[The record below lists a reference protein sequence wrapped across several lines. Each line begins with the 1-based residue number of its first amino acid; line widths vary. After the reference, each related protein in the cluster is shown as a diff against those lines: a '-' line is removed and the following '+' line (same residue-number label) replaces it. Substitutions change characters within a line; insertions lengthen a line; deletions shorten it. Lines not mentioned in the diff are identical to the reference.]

1 MKNIYLVQAN
11 AVYGDKIKSTYIPY
25 AAGCLAAYAFSDEN
39 IKSEYS
45 LGKFIYTRL
54 PLKEALTVIKE
65 PYLVGFSSSIWNN
78 EYNKALA
85 KEIKKIYPDCITVF
99 GGHQIPPDGKK
110 AFEEY
115 TDADILIHG
124 GGEEAFRDILLAL
137 KNGSKLSEINNISYK
152 SEDGVR
158 STKRINPSTPD
169 YPSPY
174 LTGIFDS
181 ILSDGYDFSAIIET
195 NRGCPNHC
203 AFCDW
208 GILRSKVRQFS
219 LQKVYDELK
228 WLSEN
233 RIEYVYCADANFG
246 LFDRDMDITDK
257 FIELK
262 NATGY
267 PSKLKVNFTKNRCD
281 FVGEISRKLSENGMG
296 KSQTLSFQS
305 VDSKVLEAIGRK
317 NIALPYFRELLSM
330 YEKAGIPTYSEL
342 ILGLPEE
349 TYESFSDG
357 ICTLLE
363 NGQHKSI
370 NVYPCELLP
379 NSKLG
384 SEEFIE
390 KYKIRTTVL
399 PFRQFHCEEENS
411 EITEF
416 SYLITSTSS
425 MTKEQWV
432 DSYFFATL
440 IQSFH
445 CLDITREAAI
455 YLRNIEGIA
464 YKDFYQKLLS
474 YVFSDKASCLYRIF
488 TEKKEHLRAVS
499 RAEAPLGIYDSRF
512 GKISYE
518 PDENMFLSCI
528 YESEKLFGEL
538 LGFLKTLT
546 DEKTALMLI
555 SYQQAILNL
564 PEKEDFSMT
573 FPVNLPAYFSS
584 CLKGESSFPET
595 KETSIMF
602 SSPHK
607 ADSWESFAR
616 ECVWYGRRNEGMHM
630 NAAVIG

>member
-11 AVYGDKIKSTYIPY
+11 AVYGDEIKSTYIPY
-25 AAGCLAAYAFSDEN
+25 AIGCLAAYAFSDEE
-39 IKSEYS
+39 IKKEYS
-45 LGKFIYTRL
+45 LGKFIYTRK
-54 PLKEALTVIKE
+54 PIADAVNEITD
-65 PYLVGFSSSIWNN
+65 PFLVGFSSSIWNN

-85 KEIKKIYPDCITVF
+85 KAVKKTYPRCITVF
-99 GGHQIPPDGKK
+99 GGHQISPDAKK
-110 AFEEY
+110 AFDEY
-115 TDADILIHG
+115 KDADILIHG
-124 GGEEAFRDILLAL
+124 GGEEAFRDILLCL
-137 KNGSKLSEINNISYK
+137 KNGGELSEIKNISFRTENGF
-152 SEDGVR
+152 S
-158 STKRINPSTPD
+158 STERINPSTPD

-174 LTGIFDS
+174 LTGIFNP
-181 ILSDGYDFSAIIET
+181 ILSDGYEFSAIIET

-219 LQKVYDELK
+219 LSKVYEELT

-233 RIEYVYCADANFG
+233 KIEYVYCADANFG

-262 NATGY
+262 NKTGY
-267 PSKLKVNFTKNRCD
+267 PKKLKVNFTKNRCD

-330 YEKAGIPTYSEL
+330 YENAGIPTYSEL

-379 NSKLG
+379 NSQLG
-384 SEEFIE
+384 SPEYVE
-390 KYKIRTTVL
+390 KYNIRTTVL

-411 EITEF
+411 DITEF
-416 SYLITSTSS
+416 SHLITSTSS
-425 MTKEQWV
+425 MTKKDWV
-432 DSYFFATL
+432 ECYFFATL

-455 YLRNIEGIA
+455 YLHNTQNIT
-464 YKDFYQKLLS
+464 YKDFYKKLLS
-474 YVFSDKASCLYRIF
+474 FVFGNKNSYLYNVFS
-488 TEKKEHLRAVS
+488 EKKKHLEAVS
-499 RAEAPLGIYDSRF
+499 EAKESLGIYDSRF

-528 YESEKLFGEL
+528 YDSERLFSEL
-538 LGFLKTLT
+538 LVFLKTLT
-546 DEKTALMLI
+546 DEKTAEMLI
-555 SYQQAILNL
+555 LYQKAILNL
-564 PEKEDFSMT
+564 PEKEDLTLT
-573 FPVNLPAYFSS
+573 FPEDLPAYFSS
-584 CLKGESSFPET
+584 YLKGKNTIPEKKET
-595 KETSIMF
+595 KIHFTS
-602 SSPHK
+602 PYK
-607 ADSWESFAR
+607 ASSWEEYAR

-630 NAAVIG
+630 RSEVIG